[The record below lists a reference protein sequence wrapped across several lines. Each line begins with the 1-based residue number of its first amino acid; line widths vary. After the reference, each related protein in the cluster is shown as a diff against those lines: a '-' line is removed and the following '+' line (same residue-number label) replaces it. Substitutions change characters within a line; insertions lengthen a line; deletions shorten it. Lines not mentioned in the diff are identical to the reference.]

1 MTESVMLGPWSSDSC
16 LRRIINAGYIG
27 GTVLA
32 LPAAYLCTQNV
43 SKLILS
49 LCGASL
55 VGASC
60 CFATSIALSLVASRI
75 PGTML
80 MYVKGESLYSQDAIL
95 KLTYTLTVSN
105 EQKERG
111 QRIVKAS
118 RSVEV
123 ARGGRPFHQWIRAS
137 VEAVADLFAWESSQ
151 E

>member
-1 MTESVMLGPWSSDSC
+1 MTESITLGPWSSDSC
-16 LRRIINAGYIG
+16 LRKIINAGYIG

-60 CFATSIALSLVASRI
+60 CFATSIALSLVASRL
-75 PGTML
+75 PGTVL

-95 KLTYTLTVSN
+95 QLTYKLTVSN
-105 EQKERG
+105 EQKEES
-111 QRIVKAS
+111 QRIERIS
-118 RSVEV
+118 RSVEIE
-123 ARGGRPFHQWIRAS
+123 RGGRPLHKWIWAS
-137 VEAVADLFAWESSQ
+137 AEAVADLFAEENS
-151 E
+151 EE